1 MERKI
6 VISFILCAIFVALPF
21 AVSYAE
27 NHVGTQ
33 PVQPPSTG
41 PSNPVNGVYYVGFA
55 TSHQG
60 DDILY
65 VVPGEAYVEKPGTLI
80 TLNVTVK
87 FKHAQPCQYSD
98 WKITTENPVNVE
110 VVNETKTE
118 LKDAYTAFKQYTVKV
133 LGNGSIDVVFHYGTG
148 CPYGTEERVTV
159 KFYIG
164 TPNGTELNQSAPSPE
179 EVLNTTSVNVT
190 GVIKAVDTAL
200 RAVVVENYTIEIR
213 GRWTGPD
220 NESLTWRDMLAL
232 LKLGERVTILA
243 SEEDGSLKADVIVI
257 DGKTYRKG

>member
-6 VISFILCAIFVALPF
+6 AVAFILCILFTALPF
-21 AVSYAE
+21 AVNYASE
-27 NHVGTQ
+27 RISSSPT
-33 PVQPPSTG
+33 QPPSAPTS
-41 PSNPVNGVYYVGFA
+41 PINGVYYVGFA
-55 TSHQG
+55 TSHEG

-65 VVPGEAYVEKPGTLI
+65 VVPGEAYVEKPGTTV

-98 WKITTENPVNVE
+98 WKITAEKPENVE
-110 VVNETKTE
+110 VVSETKTE
-118 LKDAYTAFKQYTVKV
+118 LKDPYTAFKQYTVRV
-133 LGNGSIDVVFHYGTG
+133 LGNGSIDIVFHYGSG
-148 CPYGTEERVTV
+148 CPYGTEEKVTV

-164 TPNGTELNQSAPSPE
+164 TPNGTALNQTAPSPE
-179 EVLNTTSVNVT
+179 ELSNTTYINVT
-190 GVIKAVDTAL
+190 GVIKSVDEGL
-200 RAVVVENYTIEIR
+200 RAIVVENYTIEIR

-220 NESLTWRDMLAL
+220 NESLRWRDMLAL
-232 LKLGERVTILA
+232 LKPGERVTVVA

>member
-6 VISFILCAIFVALPF
+6 VISFILCALFVALPF
-21 AVSYAE
+21 AVNYADE
-27 NHVGTQ
+27 RISSS
-33 PVQPPSTG
+33 PAQPPSS
-41 PSNPVNGVYYVGFA
+41 PANPVNGVYYVGFA
-55 TSHQG
+55 TSHEG

-65 VVPGEAYVEKPGTLI
+65 VVPGKAYVERAGTLV
-80 TLNVTVK
+80 TVNVTVK
-87 FKHAQPCQYSD
+87 FRHAQPCPYSD
-98 WKITTENPVNVE
+98 WKITVENPKNVE

-133 LGNGSIDVVFHYGTG
+133 LGNGSLDVVFHYGSG

-159 KFYIG
+159 EFYVG
-164 TPNGTELNQSAPSPE
+164 TPNDTALNQSTPSPE
-179 EVLNTTSVNVT
+179 EVLNTTSINVT
-190 GVIKAVDTAL
+190 GPIKEVDLAL

-213 GRWTGPD
+213 GRWTGPN

-232 LKLGERVTILA
+232 LKPGERITILA

-257 DGKTYRKG
+257 NGKTYRKG